1 MSNNKQIEEYL
12 KKAREAAKITDN
24 INEGW
29 SNYYKAIKEIAQV
42 QEDINIGKKQ
52 LIEEQDKLNKLKA
65 EELALNSANSN
76 ATAAEKAAKKA
87 EVAAQADITNYLEDQ
102 LKSLEK
108 QNQEYRKAVKNADR
122 LTMSLNSGLK
132 AMEKMPGLLKTG
144 FGKLKEYGLFEM
156 DKEIRLTSRSLG
168 ISSNKAE
175 GFAKHLNT
183 VSKTTSMM
191 GIQTGDLAKMQAS
204 YSEEIGRS
212 VVLSEQG
219 LQGLA
224 RMSEGTG
231 LGMEGAAAMAASM
244 DDFNLSVS
252 SSADYVEETVNLAA
266 KMGVNSQK
274 AVKNLQTNLKL
285 AQKFVFKGGVKGIT
299 RMANEAARLKLDMDG
314 IAGLA
319 EKVFRPEGAVEMA
332 AKLQT
337 MGGEFAKLGNPMEL
351 MFKARN
357 DMEGFAKDIAGAT
370 IEFVEFNKETGETV
384 LKGGLAADRMREIAN
399 ITGIG
404 VEQLTKMAGAQK
416 KIQEFGTL
424 IPSVISGEEDRE
436 LIASLAKME
445 KGKAVITL
453 ENGKNIELNKLN
465 KEELKNI
472 KLEQETLAER
482 AKQSK
487 TFDED
492 LSNLVKTFK
501 STLLP
506 IVRGLKGFGENFQGI
521 VEDLETNG
529 TFDKIGEFVGAF
541 GSGIATLAKILGP
554 KGTLATVLVGGL
566 LSKAKWIINGVQL
579 GLGFLK
585 TTKGFGGG
593 AGGGAGGW
601 ANGSG
606 NTMGRGRNI
615 SKYGK
620 VGGRIANVGR
630 GIGAKGGLIGLG
642 AGLAIDGVRNSGMV
656 DEGSTADK
664 GLGIAAS
671 ALEYGGT
678 GAMIGSLFGPIGTAV
693 GGVIGGLGGAIYA
706 AVENGAFDDMMGNVK
721 KPQGNSVKPLDIND
735 GVIKFNGNDK
745 FMNVGDDTMIAGT
758 NVNGNKK
765 LASAMTSGGGSG
777 NVKHKFED
785 LNIKISLSS
794 DSSWLNKIGDEIVND
809 RTFIRGISVKIQEE
823 IRMAIGGGKLNPNPS

>member
-1 MSNNKQIEEYL
+1 MSNNNKQIEEYL
-12 KKAREAAKITDN
+12 RMAREAAKITDE

-29 SNYYKAIKEIAQV
+29 DKYYEAVTNINKI

-52 LIEEQDKLNKLKA
+52 LKKEQEELNELTAEQTNLNKKLQ
-65 EELALNSANSN
+65 NSANGLN
-76 ATAAEKAAKKA
+76 KKESKRLA
-87 EVAAQADITNYLEDQ
+87 SLPGLIKGQKEVELHLEDQ
-102 LKSLEK
+102 LESLEK
-108 QNQEYRKAVKNADR
+108 QNKEYVKIVRSTSKVKMTA
-122 LTMSLNSGLK
+122 NSTLRIMK
-132 AMEKMPGLLKTG
+132 KMPGLLKSG
-144 FGKLKEYGLFEM
+144 FGKLKEYGIFDM
-156 DKEIRLTSRSLG
+156 DKEIRLASRSLG

-183 VSKTTSMM
+183 VSKTTTMM
-191 GIQTGDLAKMQAS
+191 GVGTADLAKMQAS

-424 IPSVISGEEDRE
+424 IPSVINDEKDRE

-453 ENGKNIELNKLN
+453 ENGENLELEKLG
-465 KEELKNI
+465 EDELEKI
-472 KLEQETLAER
+472 KLQQETLAER

-521 VEDLETNG
+521 VDKLDTNG
-529 TFDKIGEFVGAF
+529 TFDKIGEFVGAI
-541 GSGIATLAKILGP
+541 GSSIAGLAKILGP
-554 KGTLATVLVGGL
+554 NGTLYTVLGAAL

-579 GLGFLK
+579 GLGFLR
-585 TTKGFGGG
+585 TTRGFGRGG
-593 AGGGAGGW
+593 RGGRGGSGGGW
-601 ANGSG
+601 ASGSG
-606 NTMGRGRNI
+606 KTM
-615 SKYGK
+615 
-620 VGGRIANVGR
+620 
-630 GIGAKGGLIGLG
+630 AKGRKRVNRRRGMRGG
-642 AGLAIDGVRNSGMV
+642 ALALAGGLAIDGIRNSGMV
-656 DEGSTADK
+656 DEGSGADK

-671 ALEYGGT
+671 ALEGAGT

-693 GGVIGGLGGAIYA
+693 GGVIGGLGGAIYT
-706 AVENGAFDDMMGNVK
+706 AVENGVFDDMMGNVK
-721 KPQGNSVKPLDIND
+721 KPQGNSVKPLKVND

-765 LASAMTSGGGSG
+765 LASAMTNGGGSG
-777 NVKHKFED
+777 DVKHKFED
-785 LNIKISLSS
+785 LNINISLNSN
-794 DSSWLNKIGDEIVND
+794 SSWLNKIGDDIVND
-809 RTFIRGISVKIQEE
+809 RSFVRSLSVKIQEE
-823 IRMAIGGGKLNPNPS
+823 IRMTLGGGKLNPNPS